1 MNKGLMSA
9 TLAIA
14 VLLIFS
20 VAAADATEQYRT
32 EISAFYSNTD
42 GSPTSKTAL
51 IFGHP
56 ATKATTR
63 LVGVSEEVFFA
74 PVNTEEHSYAEA
86 AFLERTGSAFIS
98 AASEKT
104 TVREARG
111 DSPLESLG
119 INLSQPDFP
128 LVAQLMYTK
137 SLVDFNTPD
146 DLSIK
151 SDVYDVK
158 VGNYFA
164 KTLLAGLEY
173 SYGSAEPSSYIFPF
187 NTARSRDYAI
197 FAKYVHEL
205 ADYQE
210 LSLEATAGKSTIGN
224 NWISRNTT
232 VSFTVDY
239 FFNKSLSIGVGFE
252 NSSGTAVLTEGKTYS
267 ANVRYFISPHFSIQ
281 AIYDTFQNSNP
292 DFENEDTYDL
302 ILAGRF

>member
-42 GSPTSKTAL
+42 GSPISKTAL

-74 PVNTEEHSYAEA
+74 PVNTED
-86 AFLERTGSAFIS
+86 FLERIGSAFIS

-111 DSPLESLG
+111 DSPLESIG
-119 INLSQPDFP
+119 INLSQPDSP
-128 LVAQLMYTK
+128 LVALLMSTK

-187 NTARSRDYAI
+187 STARSRDYAI

-210 LSLEATAGKSTIGN
+210 LSLT
-224 NWISRNTT
+224 
-232 VSFTVDY
+232 
-239 FFNKSLSIGVGFE
+239 
-252 NSSGTAVLTEGKTYS
+252 
-267 ANVRYFISPHFSIQ
+267 
-281 AIYDTFQNSNP
+281 
-292 DFENEDTYDL
+292 
-302 ILAGRF
+302 

>member
-1 MNKGLMSA
+1 MLS
-9 TLAIA
+9 IA
-14 VLLIFS
+14 VLLFYC
-20 VAAADATEQYRT
+20 VAAAEASEQYQA
-32 EISAFYSNTD
+32 EVCAFYSSTN
-42 GSPTSKTAL
+42 GSPISKTAL

-56 ATKATTR
+56 VTKATTR
-63 LVGVSEEVFFA
+63 LVGVSGEVFFE
-74 PVNTEEHSYAEA
+74 PVNTEEHPYADA

-104 TVREARG
+104 TVGDAKG
-111 DSPLESLG
+111 DSPLESIG
-119 INLSQPDFP
+119 INLSQPGFP
-128 LVAQLMYTK
+128 LVVQLMYTK

-146 DLSIK
+146 NLSIN

-173 SYGSAEPSSYIFPF
+173 SYGSAEPTSYIFPF
-187 NTARSRDYAI
+187 GTARSRDYAI

-210 LSLEATAGKSTIGN
+210 LSFEATAGKSSIGN
-224 NWISRNTT
+224 KWISRNTT

-239 FFNKSLSIGVGFE
+239 FFNKSLKVGVGFG
-252 NSSGTAVLTEGKTYS
+252 NSSGTAVLTEGKRYS
-267 ANVRYFISPHFSIQ
+267 ASVRYFISPRFSVQ
-281 AIYDTFQNSNP
+281 ATYDTFQNSNP